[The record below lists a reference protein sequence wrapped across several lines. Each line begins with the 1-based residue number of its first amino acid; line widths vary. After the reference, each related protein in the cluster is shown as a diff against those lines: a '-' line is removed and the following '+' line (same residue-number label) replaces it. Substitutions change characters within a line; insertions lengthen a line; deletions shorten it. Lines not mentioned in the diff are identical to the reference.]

1 MSYGA
6 KSGRRPIRR
15 PTSVSLDQLIEA
27 TSDEATAMQKFFCDL
42 CDAEIEAHN
51 IRKERE
57 YTLTKNSDAEG
68 RPIGRTI
75 IVQVKIKQGEVCE
88 PCAKKI
94 VMEGHELRGTS

>member
-1 MSYGA
+1 
-6 KSGRRPIRR
+6 
-15 PTSVSLDQLIEA
+15 
-27 TSDEATAMQKFFCDL
+27 MQKFFCDL
-42 CDAEIEAHN
+42 CDAEIEGHN
-51 IRKERE
+51 VRKERE
-57 YTLTKNSDAEG
+57 YTLTKSSNAEG